1 MSELRQIELQEI
13 QNEIK
18 KKMKHAFAKID
29 SKKQGVVRKDVF
41 FQILEVLDVVLPAKD
56 KQRCLLKHDNDG
68 FIKYSDAIRFLAIN
82 TKEEKWEFRTVEQL
96 QEKPFGK
103 ESKHRRM

>member
-41 FQILEVLDVVLPAKD
+41 F
-56 KQRCLLKHDNDG
+56 
-68 FIKYSDAIRFLAIN
+68 
-82 TKEEKWEFRTVEQL
+82 
-96 QEKPFGK
+96 
-103 ESKHRRM
+103 